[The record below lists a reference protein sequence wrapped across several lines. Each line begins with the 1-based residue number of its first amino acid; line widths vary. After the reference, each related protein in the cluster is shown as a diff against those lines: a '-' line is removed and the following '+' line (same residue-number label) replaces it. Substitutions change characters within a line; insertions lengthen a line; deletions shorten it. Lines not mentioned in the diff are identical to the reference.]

1 MLSIRETSKTQRHRN
16 VESKRYKKIQQ
27 ANINQNKA
35 RVAMLILMKKA
46 LKQKVLVRITR
57 VNK

>member
-1 MLSIRETSKTQRHRN
+1 MLFIRETSKTQGHRN
-16 VESKRYKKIQQ
+16 VESKRHKKIQQ

-46 LKQKVLVRITR
+46 LRQKVRITR

>member
-16 VESKRYKKIQQ
+16 VESKRYKKTQQ